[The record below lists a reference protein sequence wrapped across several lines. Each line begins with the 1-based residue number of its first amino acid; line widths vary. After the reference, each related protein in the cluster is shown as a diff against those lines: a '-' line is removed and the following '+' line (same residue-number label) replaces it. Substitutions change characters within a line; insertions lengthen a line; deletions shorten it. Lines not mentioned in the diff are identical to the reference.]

1 MLRSSSR
8 KQRGFSLVELLVVIA
23 IIGVLIGLIVPAV
36 QAVRESAN
44 RVQCS
49 NNLAQLGK
57 AAHNCHDVYSKLP
70 PGLGWFPNPPPG
82 QGLAYGIVLFHLLP
96 YLEAAPLRQTSYA
109 GGYYKAANNNVFAQP
124 VATFVCPSTP
134 SIVDG
139 RITDQAGTTWGAGSY
154 GGNAQVFC
162 DVDLKTWFLNNPQYH
177 ARIPADFQDGTSNT
191 ILFAER
197 YARCTNAVFDQG
209 GTFWAY
215 CETEGAAQPLHVG
228 FAISWTTFSV
238 GPASKFQL
246 RPAPDNC
253 DPTLTAT
260 PHSGGI
266 QVCLADASVRTISP
280 AVSGATWW
288 AACTPRSGDILGAD
302 WW

>member
-1 MLRSSSR
+1 MLRPSSR
-8 KQRGFSLVELLVVIA
+8 KQGGFSLVELLVVIA

-36 QAVRESAN
+36 QAARESAN
-44 RVQCS
+44 RTQCR
-49 NNLAQLGK
+49 NNLAQIGK
-57 AAHNCHDVYSKLP
+57 AAHQSHDVHNKLP
-70 PGLGWFPNPPPG
+70 PGLGWYPALPPG
-82 QGLAYGIVLFHLLP
+82 KGLAYGIVLFHLLP
-96 YLEAAPLRQTSYA
+96 YVEQALLWKTSFASGDYE
-109 GGYYKAANNNVFAQP
+109 AANNNVFAQP

-139 RITDQAGTTWGAGSY
+139 CIKDQAGTTWGAGSY

-162 DVDLKTWFLNNPQYH
+162 DVDPKSFSLNSPQYY
-177 ARIPADFQDGTSNT
+177 ARIPASFQDGTSNT

-215 CETEGAAQPLHVG
+215 AETGPTAQPLHAG

-253 DPTLTAT
+253 DPTLAAT
-260 PHSGGI
+260 PHAGGI
-266 QVCLADASVRTISP
+266 QVCLADGSVRTISP

-288 AACTPRSGDILGAD
+288 AACTPSSGDFLGDD
-302 WW
+302 W